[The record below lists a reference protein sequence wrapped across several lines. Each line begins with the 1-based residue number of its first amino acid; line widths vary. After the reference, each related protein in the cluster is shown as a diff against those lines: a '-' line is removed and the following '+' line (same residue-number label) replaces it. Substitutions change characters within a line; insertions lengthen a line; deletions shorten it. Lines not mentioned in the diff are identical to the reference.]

1 MPRHLDAEFAGAV
14 CLFRGRR
21 RWRHVL
27 AMISGA
33 VALILGSAV
42 LAARLTHHGTPGL
55 PSLGAGAGLYAA
67 GTLAFGW
74 GGAGGFTAR
83 LATWLPA
90 SLVFG
95 SLAVLVFVLAA
106 LFSGATD
113 DLFSN
118 GSPGAG
124 SRCVRAAVPAG

>member
-42 LAARLTHHGTPGL
+42 LSGVKVFSCSSGGRGCPGETQ
-55 PSLGAGAGLYAA
+55 GRVG
-67 GTLAFGW
+67 
-74 GGAGGFTAR
+74 
-83 LATWLPA
+83 
-90 SLVFG
+90 
-95 SLAVLVFVLAA
+95 
-106 LFSGATD
+106 
-113 DLFSN
+113 
-118 GSPGAG
+118 
-124 SRCVRAAVPAG
+124 